1 MSTSFVDYRGHG
13 FWSWDGYLEPLLA
26 LLADEIGPSP
36 GQAWLD
42 ELRDHWR
49 EQASGVFSAWVHPDL
64 DEYVTSEERLETVIA
79 LIKVVTA
86 KRDVPQEVKETG
98 WLMESL
104 LRGEITTDESSPLD
118 YMVGNRQRSPE

>member
-1 MSTSFVDYRGHG
+1 MSTSFVKYRGRG

-36 GQAWLD
+36 EQAWLN

-49 EQASGVFSAWVHPDL
+49 TQASGVFSAWIHPML
-64 DEYVTSEERLETVIA
+64 DEFVTSEERLETVIA
-79 LIKVVTA
+79 LIQAVTS
-86 KRDVPQEVKETG
+86 KQNIPQEVKETG
-98 WLMESL
+98 LLMESL
-104 LRGEITTDESSPLD
+104 LQGEITTDESSPLD

>member
-1 MSTSFVDYRGHG
+1 MSTSFVEYRGCG

-49 EQASGVFSAWVHPDL
+49 SQASGLFSAFIDPEL
-64 DEYVTSEERLETVIA
+64 DGYVTSGERLETVIA
-79 LIKVVTA
+79 LVGRAIARTDTPRV
-86 KRDVPQEVKETG
+86 VKETG
-98 WLMESL
+98 LLMESL
-104 LRGEITTDESSPLD
+104 LKGEMTSDASSPLD
-118 YMVGNRQRSPE
+118 YMVGSPQKSHG